1 RECTCTD
8 GEIRRYN
15 RKISGPLLDRI
26 DLHISVQRPKY
37 SELTSAIKAESSKE
51 VAIRVQKAREIQK
64 ERLKKWGMQCNSQM
78 RHKQLRETCT
88 LDKEGSEMLRYV
100 FEQMQLSARSYD
112 HIIKVARTIADLDES
127 ENIDS
132 SHIAEAISYRRRM
145 AGR

>member
-1 RECTCTD
+1 
-8 GEIRRYN
+8 
-15 RKISGPLLDRI
+15 
-26 DLHISVQRPKY
+26 
-37 SELTSAIKAESSKE
+37 
-51 VAIRVQKAREIQK
+51 
-64 ERLKKWGMQCNSQM
+64 MQCNSQM

-132 SHIAEAISYRRRM
+132 SHIAEAISYRRM

>member
-1 RECTCTD
+1 M
-8 GEIRRYN
+8 
-15 RKISGPLLDRI
+15 
-26 DLHISVQRPKY
+26 
-37 SELTSAIKAESSKE
+37 TSAIKAESSKE

-78 RHKQLRETCT
+78 GHKQLRETCT